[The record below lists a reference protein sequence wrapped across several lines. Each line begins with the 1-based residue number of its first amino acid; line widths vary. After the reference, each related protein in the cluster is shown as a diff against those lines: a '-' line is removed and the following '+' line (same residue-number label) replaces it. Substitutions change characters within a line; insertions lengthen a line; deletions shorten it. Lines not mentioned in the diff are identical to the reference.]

1 MSIILSVN
9 GFLKGFSVN
18 NKERGERI
26 RRQIVSDVRHHP
38 TDISKHIATIFSI
51 TVQAVNSH
59 IRRLENEGWL
69 TSTGTGK
76 GKRYFLGDLREHK
89 SLFPLSEAL
98 TEDGVWRNQYFFIFE
113 DLPENIVDICH
124 YGFTE
129 MVNNVIDHS
138 GGKHI
143 YISARR
149 DKEKI
154 MIFVLDDGEGIFRKI
169 KRLCDL
175 DDERQALFELSKGKL
190 TTDPDNHT
198 GEGIFFTSRV
208 FDEFEIDSKGVKFS
222 HDDQFEFDY
231 ILETEFSKNEAGTSV
246 YMLLNRDSD
255 RNIQTVF
262 DDYAGPDEFQFNKTV
277 IPVRLAQYGN
287 EKLVSR
293 SQAKRLLTRIERFQN
308 VIFDFEGVSAI
319 GQAFAD
325 EIFRVYANNHPGI
338 ILLPV
343 NMEANVKKMVNR
355 AVSAV

>member
-1 MSIILSVN
+1 M
-9 GFLKGFSVN
+9 N

-26 RRQIVSDVRHHP
+26 RRQIVRDVRHHP
-38 TDISKHIATIFSI
+38 TDISKHIGKIFSI
-51 TVQAVNSH
+51 TPQAVNNH
-59 IRRLENEGWL
+59 IKKLESDEWL
-69 TSTGTGK
+69 KSSGIGK

-89 SLFPLSEAL
+89 SLFPLSEEF
-98 TEDGVWRNQYFFIFE
+98 TEDGVWRNQYSFVF
-113 DLPENIVDICH
+113 DGLPENIVDICH

-143 YISARR
+143 YIYVLR

-154 MIFVLDDGEGIFRKI
+154 MILVIDDGEGIFKKI

-175 DDERQALFELSKGKL
+175 HDERQALFELSKGKL

-208 FDEFEIDSKGVKFS
+208 FDEFEIDSKGMRFS
-222 HDDQFEFDY
+222 HDEQFEFDY
-231 ILETEFSKNEAGTSV
+231 ILESEFSKNEAGTAV
-246 YMLLNRDSD
+246 YMLIKRDSD
-255 RNIQTVF
+255 RDIQTVF
-262 DDYAGPDEFQFNKTV
+262 DDFAGPDEFQFNKTI

-293 SQAKRLLTRIERFQN
+293 SQAKRLLSRVERFQN
-308 VIFDFEGVSAI
+308 VIFDFDKVSTI

-325 EIFRVYANNHPGI
+325 EIFRVYAQSHPKI
-338 ILLPV
+338 TLLPV
-343 NMEANVKKMVNR
+343 KMEENVEKMVSR
-355 AVSAV
+355 AISSKSTK

>member
-1 MSIILSVN
+1 VS
-9 GFLKGFSVN
+9 

-26 RRQIVSDVRHHP
+26 RRQIVRDVRHHP
-38 TDISKHIATIFSI
+38 TDISKHISKLFSI
-51 TVQAVNSH
+51 TVQAVNNH

-69 TSTGTGK
+69 ISSGTGK

-89 SLFPLSEAL
+89 SLFPLSKEL
-98 TEDGVWRNQYFFIFE
+98 TEDGVWRNQYSFIFE
-113 DLPENIVDICH
+113 GLPENIVDICH

-143 YISARR
+143 YISAIR
-149 DKEKI
+149 DKDEIK
-154 MIFVLDDGEGIFRKI
+154 IFVFDDGEGIFRKI

-175 DDERQALFELSKGKL
+175 TDERQALFELSKGKL

-208 FDEFEIDSKGVKFS
+208 FDEFEIDSKGVRFS
-222 HDDQFEFDY
+222 HDEQFEFDY
-231 ILETEFSKNEAGTSV
+231 ILETEFLETEFSKNEAGTAV
-246 YMLLNRDSD
+246 YLLIKRNSERD
-255 RNIQTVF
+255 IQAVF

-277 IPVRLAQYGN
+277 IPVRLAQYEN

-293 SQAKRLLTRIERFQN
+293 SQAKRVLSRIERFQN
-308 VIFDFEGVSAI
+308 VVFDFEGVSSI

-325 EIFRVYANNHPGI
+325 EIFRVYANNHPNI
-338 ILLPV
+338 VLLPV
-343 NMEANVKKMVNR
+343 KMELNVEKMVSR
-355 AVSAV
+355 AAAGAEAK